1 MMKNSIDHLKI
12 LLIVLFCHYF
22 SIHINI
28 CHGHGIV
35 SRIHSY
41 TNLKTSR
48 GHLQKS
54 DMIFLVPKGTEV
66 KGKPL
71 SGIVNKLNKSQ
82 LVISILPNIIMHLI
96 SAR

>member
-1 MMKNSIDHLKI
+1 
-12 LLIVLFCHYF
+12 
-22 SIHINI
+22 
-28 CHGHGIV
+28 
-35 SRIHSY
+35 
-41 TNLKTSR
+41 
-48 GHLQKS
+48 
-54 DMIFLVPKGTEV
+54 MIFLVPKGTEV